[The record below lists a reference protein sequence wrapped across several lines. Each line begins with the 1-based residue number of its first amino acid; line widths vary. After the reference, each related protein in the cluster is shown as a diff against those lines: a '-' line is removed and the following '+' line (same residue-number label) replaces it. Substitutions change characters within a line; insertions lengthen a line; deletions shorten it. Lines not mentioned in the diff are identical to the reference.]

1 MSGHS
6 KWHTIKHK
14 KAATDSKRGKLFTK
28 VIKEITVAAR
38 MGGGDPESN
47 PRLRMAIMNAKS
59 VNMPGDNIKRAIM
72 KGTGELPGQVIEEI
86 LYEGYGPGGVALYL
100 EVMTDNKNRTVAELR
115 HILAKHNG
123 NLGSSGSVAWK
134 FEKKGLI
141 LIDAENA
148 EEEQLMD
155 IVLEAGAE
163 DMELDDSSFSVTT
176 SPSDFEIVKEAI
188 DAAGIGIENA
198 EITMIPNNTVKV
210 EKKTAE
216 QLLKMMEKLDDHE
229 DIQNVYSDFDIPDE
243 VMEQFS

>member
-1 MSGHS
+1 
-6 KWHTIKHK
+6 
-14 KAATDSKRGKLFTK
+14 
-28 VIKEITVAAR
+28 
-38 MGGGDPESN
+38 
-47 PRLRMAIMNAKS
+47 
-59 VNMPGDNIKRAIM
+59 
-72 KGTGELPGQVIEEI
+72 
-86 LYEGYGPGGVALYL
+86 
-100 EVMTDNKNRTVAELR
+100 
-115 HILAKHNG
+115 
-123 NLGSSGSVAWK
+123 
-134 FEKKGLI
+134 
-141 LIDAENA
+141 
-148 EEEQLMD
+148 MD